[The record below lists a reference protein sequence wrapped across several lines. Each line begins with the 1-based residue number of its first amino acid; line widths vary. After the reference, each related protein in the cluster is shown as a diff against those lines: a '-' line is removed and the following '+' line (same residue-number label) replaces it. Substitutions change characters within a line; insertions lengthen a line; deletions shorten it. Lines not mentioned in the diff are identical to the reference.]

1 MVANGGRE
9 KKRKDEGEMF
19 PYFVFGWGEFRE
31 DGKHRE
37 KNKAKN
43 SIFHCLA
50 KEGKWGGRKTREK
63 ILSEAH
69 NFHPPKSGEK
79 SKEKNVVKA
88 LLHKYP
94 LTTSTT
100 TQRGKISRRT

>member
-1 MVANGGRE
+1 MSNQFGVKMCGLLRL
-9 KKRKDEGEMF
+9 
-19 PYFVFGWGEFRE
+19 FVWGENRE
-31 DGKHRE
+31 DGKYRE
-37 KNKAKN
+37 ENKVKN
-43 SIFHCLA
+43 SIFYCLA

-100 TQRGKISRRT
+100 TQRGKISRRK